1 MRRTVA
7 AAARRHVAVGAH
19 PSYDDREGFGR
30 RRIVVEPAVLCE
42 QVAEQVRALLSVAAE
57 EGRSSPR

>member
-1 MRRTVA
+1 
-7 AAARRHVAVGAH
+7 
-19 PSYDDREGFGR
+19 
-30 RRIVVEPAVLCE
+30 VLCE